1 MEVKLAGINVPI
13 GILSKLPESEKVRAT
28 PEVIS
33 AAYARISRSTK
44 SVDELVMESIKNV
57 QKARESNEAIIYDM
71 GHHSI
76 ADHVIFNL
84 NIKGVSR
91 LLIESIEKRRLAGY
105 TEKSQRYVTLDGDY
119 VRPKEFSPKDLGK
132 FEKLITSQNEFYFKV
147 NPRLL
152 NHLKKK
158 FPDNGE
164 KFLESKAKEDA
175 RFSLGLATEAQ
186 LGCSYTG
193 QTAELAIRELKY
205 GRLQEERE
213 FAKLLYNTIVK
224 KAPSIIQLT
233 DPELFSQ
240 HNLGQEL
247 KDDNF
252 KFTKSNLESLVK
264 KTFAENQEFIDYYEV
279 RLGGNFSYYD
289 EVTLVNS
296 NDIDLNILTAILHK
310 NSKRDIR
317 ECYAISTLL
326 IERGSAQAFIK
337 EALKHIN
344 EHDKVPREFETSG
357 LIYEVVISASGF
369 AQLKRH
375 RMNTLLSQD
384 YNPDIGYTIPQSIE
398 EIGAS
403 RGLKEVCDKSSELYK
418 KFLSKYGRAAEYC
431 LTNAHRRRVI
441 VATNMRQL
449 YHISRTREDK
459 HAQWE
464 IRDIANKMSKL
475 AKNIAPATTILLG
488 GKHEFNEIRG
498 GLYEDE

>member
-1 MEVKLAGINVPI
+1 MEVKLAGSNVPI
-13 GILSKLPESEKVRAT
+13 EILSKLPESEKVKAT
-28 PEVIS
+28 PEIIS

-44 SVDELVMESIKNV
+44 SIDELVMESIGDI
-57 QKARESNEAIIYDM
+57 QKARESNEAIIYGM

-119 VRPKEFSPKDLGK
+119 VKPEEFSPKDLGK
-132 FEKLITSQNEFYFKV
+132 FEKLITLQNEFYFKI
-147 NPRLL
+147 NPKLL

-158 FPDNGE
+158 FPDKGK

-193 QTAELAIRELKY
+193 QTAELAIRELKHSE
-205 GRLQEERE
+205 LQEERE
-213 FAKLLYNTIVK
+213 FARLLYNTIVK

-233 DPELFSQ
+233 NPELFSQ
-240 HNLGQEL
+240 HNPGQEL

-252 KFTKSNLESLVK
+252 KFTKSNLENLVK
-264 KTFAENQEFIDYYEV
+264 KTFAENQKFIDSYRI
-279 RLGGNFSYYD
+279 RLGNNFNYSD
-289 EVTLVNS
+289 KVTLVNS
-296 NDIDLNILTAILHK
+296 NDIDLNIITAILHK
-310 NSKRDIR
+310 NSKRDIQ

-337 EALKHIN
+337 EALKHIS

-375 RMNTLLSQD
+375 RMNTLLSQN

-398 EIGAS
+398 EVGAS
-403 RGLKEVCDKSSELYK
+403 PDLKEVCDKSSELYK

-449 YHISRTREDK
+449 YHISRVREDK

-464 IRDIANKMSKL
+464 IRGIANKMSKL

-498 GLYEDE
+498 RLYEDE

>member
-44 SVDELVMESIKNV
+44 SVDELIMESIENV
-57 QKARESNEAIIYDM
+57 QKARESNEAIIYGM

-132 FEKLITSQNEFYFKV
+132 FEKLITLQNEFYFKV
-147 NPRLL
+147 NQRLL
-152 NHLKKK
+152 DHLKKK

-175 RFSLGLATEAQ
+175 RFSLSLATEAQ

-205 GRLQEERE
+205 GGLQEERE

-240 HNLGQEL
+240 HNPGQEF

-264 KTFAENQEFIDYYEV
+264 KTFADNQEFIDHYGV
-279 RLGGNFSYYD
+279 GLGDNFSYYD
-289 EVTLVNS
+289 KVTLVNS

-337 EALKHIN
+337 EALKHIS

-403 RGLKEVCDKSSELYK
+403 RGLKGVCDKSSELYK

-449 YHISRTREDK
+449 YHISRTREDE

-464 IRDIANKMSKL
+464 IRNIANKMSKL

-488 GKHEFNEIRG
+488 GKHEFNEIKG
-498 GLYEDE
+498 VV

>member
-44 SVDELVMESIKNV
+44 SVDELVIESIENV
-57 QKARESNEAIIYDM
+57 QKARESNEAIIYGM

-76 ADHVIFNL
+76 ADHVVFNL

-132 FEKLITSQNEFYFKV
+132 FEKLITLQNEFYFKV
-147 NPRLL
+147 NPKLL

-164 KFLESKAKEDA
+164 TFLESKAKEDA

-205 GRLQEERE
+205 GGLQEERE

-224 KAPSIIQLT
+224 KTPSIIQLT

-240 HNLGQEL
+240 HNPGQEL

-264 KTFAENQEFIDYYEV
+264 KTFAENQEFIDSYGV

-289 EVTLVNS
+289 KVTLVNS

-317 ECYAISTLL
+317 ECYVISTLL

-337 EALKHIN
+337 EALKYIS

-403 RGLKEVCDKSSELYK
+403 GGLKEVCDKSSELYK
-418 KFLSKYGRAAEYC
+418 KFLPKYGRAAEYC

-464 IRDIANKMSKL
+464 IRDIANKISKL

-488 GKHEFNEIRG
+488 GRHEFNEIRG

>member
-44 SVDELVMESIKNV
+44 SVDELIMESIENV
-57 QKARESNEAIIYDM
+57 QKARESNEAIIYGM

-119 VRPKEFSPKDLGK
+119 VRPKEFSPKDLGE
-132 FEKLITSQNEFYFKV
+132 FEKLITLQNKFYFKV

-152 NHLKKK
+152 DHLKKK
-158 FPDNGE
+158 FPDNEE

-193 QTAELAIRELKY
+193 QTAELGIRELKY

-224 KAPSIIQLT
+224 KAPSIVQLT

-240 HNLGQEL
+240 HNPGREL

-264 KTFAENQEFIDYYEV
+264 KTFADNQEFIDHYGV
-279 RLGGNFSYYD
+279 GLGDNFSYYD
-289 EVTLVNS
+289 KVTLVNS

-337 EALKHIN
+337 EALKHIS

-357 LIYEVVISASGF
+357 LIYEIVISASGF

-403 RGLKEVCDKSSELYK
+403 RGLKGVCDKSSELYK

-464 IRDIANKMSKL
+464 IRNIANKMSKL

-488 GKHEFNEIRG
+488 GKHEFNEIKG
-498 GLYEDE
+498 VV